1 MGSCRSQCWIW
12 HSLVS
17 LTSWQSGLWLVT
29 RLEMPIPHVAEHW
42 VHSVVCGKHWGSCKT
57 SERGN
62 DAISAWEHNTA
73 MKSWI
78 PADNSYLVSH
88 FLEFLRVLWIFHI
101 NKVINLFESAALM
114 IYGIFN
120 FTSEC
125 ICSAGSWEGILSLDW
140 QQRTDVVW
148 VELALCWL
156 TQLLAD
162 AVVIITHPFFTTATL
177 GLRQPGLWA
186 SPPRQGHL
194 VGTEGH
200 AAHHTI
206 HAGALVLANGLE
218 VLTMLVHSPIE
229 CTGYA
234 MSFSWHR
241 KQETELLADTFEL
254 HGRIRQK
261 LNESVCCVFVFL
273 PLTLYVV

>member
-1 MGSCRSQCWIW
+1 M
-12 HSLVS
+12 
-17 LTSWQSGLWLVT
+17 WQSTGSTQWSVGNT
-29 RLEMPIPHVAEHW
+29 GAHVRPQ
-42 VHSVVCGKHWGSCKT
+42 
-57 SERGN
+57 RGGTMRSLREST
-62 DAISAWEHNTA
+62 IQQWSHGCQQT
-73 MKSWI
+73 I
-78 PADNSYLVSH
+78 SYLVSH

-114 IYGIFN
+114 IYSIFN

-148 VELALCWL
+148 VQLALCWL

-241 KQETELLADTFEL
+241 KQETELLVDTFEL